1 MIGEDRYWML
11 ETIRE
16 YAQREL
22 ERKGE
27 VDVVRDRH
35 SAFFAGLVDRLDAT
49 HPHALSDEERNL
61 IVSERA
67 NLGEVHARALATGD
81 GATALK
87 FVRRLGP
94 VGSFIG
100 IGTGDWYP
108 RALAS
113 LALPGGTRADR
124 AYALVST
131 ARVAALIGQFAR
143 ARSWLDEA
151 DSLFDELADHE
162 GQAVVIGAR
171 CGLEGRSGNYDE
183 VFELAERLA
192 VLSQSSDGDDA
203 AGARMLADASLGWA
217 LLGRAVENNDRNA
230 AERSR
235 EIFAARADAAAATG
249 TLIEQATWLSDLAIS
264 LFVLEAYS
272 ESIATAQRALR
283 KILELEAANQTQI
296 GPMWDCLYTIGLSMC
311 GRGDAESGIP
321 LVSATRNM
329 WRVAGVGVTE
339 EPFEQ
344 AIHGRVEK
352 SARTALGD
360 DGFEV
365 AVKAGEAL
373 TRDQAIALG
382 LSITPG

>member
-1 MIGEDRYWML
+1 L
-11 ETIRE
+11 
-16 YAQREL
+16 
-22 ERKGE
+22 
-27 VDVVRDRH
+27 
-35 SAFFAGLVDRLDAT
+35 
-49 HPHALSDEERNL
+49 
-61 IVSERA
+61 
-67 NLGEVHARALATGD
+67 
-81 GATALK
+81 
-87 FVRRLGP
+87 
-94 VGSFIG
+94 
-100 IGTGDWYP
+100 
-108 RALAS
+108 
-113 LALPGGTRADR
+113 
-124 AYALVST
+124 
-131 ARVAALIGQFAR
+131 
-143 ARSWLDEA
+143 A
-151 DSLFDELADHE
+151 DS
-162 GQAVVIGAR
+162 
-171 CGLEGRSGNYDE
+171 
-183 VFELAERLA
+183 
-192 VLSQSSDGDDA
+192 
-203 AGARMLADASLGWA
+203 SLGWA